1 MKYKQ
6 LCLFFLAFVF
16 CGCTTELFEPQP
28 CSFSEG
34 DLSSCVSRDCPNIT
48 IDYLLYPPQNNR
60 EIQLNKA
67 ITSFIAA
74 SLYLEDPTQEPTA
87 LTIPAAAKGFVDS
100 YWRDHAEFPDLAAAY
115 FVEASV
121 TETYRDDLFL
131 SLEFKQYKY
140 TGGAHGYHDVSYI
153 NFDKKTGKKLT
164 NQSLFK
170 HYDALSEFAEI
181 EFRKAFAIPQKSNIN
196 ANYFWFNG
204 NTFTMP
210 SSLGFVKDSLVLH
223 YNQQEI
229 ASYTDAPVILSIPL
243 DKVKGF
249 MK

>member
-1 MKYKQ
+1 MGLTTDIKICEVCGKKSYYIYDSRKLREEN
-6 LCLFFLAFVF
+6 LCLNEE
-16 CGCTTELFEPQP
+16 CG
-28 CSFSEG
+28 
-34 DLSSCVSRDCPNIT
+34 
-48 IDYLLYPPQNNR
+48 YY
-60 EIQLNKA
+60 
-67 ITSFIAA
+67 
-74 SLYLEDPTQEPTA
+74 
-87 LTIPAAAKGFVDS
+87 
-100 YWRDHAEFPDLAAAY
+100 
-115 FVEASV
+115 
-121 TETYRDDLFL
+121 
-131 SLEFKQYKY
+131 
-140 TGGAHGYHDVSYI
+140 YI

-204 NTFTMP
+204 DAFTMP

-229 ASYTDAPVILSIPL
+229 ASYRDAPVILSIPL

>member
-6 LCLFFLAFVF
+6 LCLFFLALVF

-204 NTFTMP
+204 DAFTMP

-229 ASYTDAPVILSIPL
+229 ASYTDTPVILSIPL